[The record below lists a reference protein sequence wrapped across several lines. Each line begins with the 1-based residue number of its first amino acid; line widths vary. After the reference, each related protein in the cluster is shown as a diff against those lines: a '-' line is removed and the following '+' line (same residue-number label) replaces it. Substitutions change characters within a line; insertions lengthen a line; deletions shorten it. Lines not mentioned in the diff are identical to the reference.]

1 MEFCRDLRHQ
11 KTMSHSLGYRAALF
25 FRRMV
30 GVRVLRDPS
39 RVSRLGFVSA
49 PMSVNG
55 GQPNFAQCLAVS
67 WAGTL
72 YIRFFLGGGLLP
84 AAKSTLRP
92 NLPFCYMAALL
103 HGTGAV
109 GGSLSKFAAWY
120 KEWNYGTFA
129 EGATYIR
136 QGGHHV
142 GHRPTF

>member
-1 MEFCRDLRHQ
+1 
-11 KTMSHSLGYRAALF
+11 
-25 FRRMV
+25 
-30 GVRVLRDPS
+30 VLRDPS
-39 RVSRLGFVSA
+39 RVSRLGFVTA
-49 PMSVNG
+49 PTSVNG
-55 GQPNFAQCLAVS
+55 GQPNFGQCLAVS

-92 NLPFCYMAALL
+92 SLPFCYMAALL
-103 HGTGAV
+103 HGTR
-109 GGSLSKFAAWY
+109 AAKVFGVVY
-120 KEWNYGTFA
+120 KEWNFGTFA